1 VIESVQRTQL
11 RKHDCV
17 RVYLVRSID
26 LNCLAVRHC
35 YREALSLGARTVL
48 IRARSFV
55 SCPNSLQLSRALC
68 VSEGA
73 SPAESQQ
80 AC

>member
-1 VIESVQRTQL
+1 MTKVIESVQRTQL

-48 IRARSFV
+48 IRARFCV
-55 SCPNSLQLSRALC
+55 LPELALALQGPLC
-68 VSEGA
+68 E
-73 SPAESQQ
+73 
-80 AC
+80 